1 MVYGKDEIMTIK
13 MIGALLIIAGCGG
26 IGFALCLNHK
36 RQEEALT
43 QLIHSLQWMRCELN
57 YRMTPLPELCR
68 GAAGAAKGIIGQF
81 FETFALE
88 LEQQFTP
95 DAITCMQAAIRSLP
109 ELPEVVSERLMTLGT
124 SLGQFD
130 LQGQLLAIE
139 SAQLQCQKDLTAFNQ
154 DKEIKLRNY
163 RVIGLCAG
171 IAMVLLFI

>member
-1 MVYGKDEIMTIK
+1 MTVK
-13 MIGALLIIAGCGG
+13 MIGALLIMAGCGG

-43 QLIHSLQWMRCELN
+43 QLIHSLQWIQCELN
-57 YRMTPLPELCR
+57 YRMTPLPDLCR
-68 GAAGAAKGIIGQF
+68 GASCVAKGIVGQF
-81 FETFALE
+81 YKILALE
-88 LEQQFTP
+88 LEQQMTP
-95 DAITCMQAAIRSLP
+95 DVLTCMQAAIRSLP
-109 ELPEVVSERLMTLGT
+109 DLPEVIIERLMTLGT

-139 SAQLQCQKDLTAFNQ
+139 SAQMQCQKELSAFNQ

-163 RVIGLCAG
+163 RVIGFCTG